1 MKSEPVLVTG
11 VGGLIGA
18 AVVKRLVAEGV
29 AVVAADCASPSN
41 VDLGALGVPFFA
53 HDLPD
58 PPRWDEVIGR
68 FGIRR
73 VVHAGGISGP
83 MVLGGEP
90 GRVCAINL
98 GGVVGL
104 LEAARR
110 QHLDRIVWF
119 SSINA
124 YGDQPDLAP
133 VKENTTLLPNTVYG
147 ATKAAG
153 EALILAYAAEHDV
166 DAIALRVTSCYGPG
180 RTTPCL
186 IRTLVA
192 DGLTGR
198 TSYIHSMEGRTRQHI
213 FIDDVVQ
220 AVELVLNAPAL
231 RQRIYN
237 VGPGRA
243 QTLDEIVDQV
253 RVAVP
258 ATTVV
263 IGHEGLVWNTFG
275 LGPLAIDAAQ
285 RDFGFQPTVSIADGA
300 AAMRDWLLKGG
311 DA

>member
-18 AVVKRLVAEGV
+18 ATVKRLVAEGV
-29 AVVAADCASPSN
+29 SVVASDRAPPPSI
-41 VDLGALGVPFFA
+41 DLGALGVPFFA

-58 PPRWDEVIGR
+58 PPRWDEVIER

-73 VVHAGGISGP
+73 VVHAGGVSGP
-83 MVLGGEP
+83 MVLRDEP

-98 GGVVGL
+98 GGLVGL

-110 QHLDRIVWF
+110 HRLGRIVWF

-153 EALILAYAAEHDV
+153 EALILAYAAEHGV
-166 DAIALRVTSCYGPG
+166 DAAALRVTSCYGPG
-180 RTTPCL
+180 RTTACL

-192 DGLTGR
+192 DGLAGR
-198 TSYIHSMEGRTRQHI
+198 TSRIHPMVGRTRQHI

-220 AVELVLNAPAL
+220 AVQLVLNAAAL
-231 RQRIYN
+231 RQRTYN
-237 VGPGRA
+237 VGPGRT
-243 QTLDEIVDQV
+243 QTLEEIVDQV

-258 ATTVV
+258 ATNVT
-263 IGHEGLVWNTFG
+263 ISSAGLAWNTFG

-285 RDFGFQPTVSIADGA
+285 RDFGFRPTVSIADGA
-300 AAMRDWLLKGG
+300 TAIRDWLLQLG